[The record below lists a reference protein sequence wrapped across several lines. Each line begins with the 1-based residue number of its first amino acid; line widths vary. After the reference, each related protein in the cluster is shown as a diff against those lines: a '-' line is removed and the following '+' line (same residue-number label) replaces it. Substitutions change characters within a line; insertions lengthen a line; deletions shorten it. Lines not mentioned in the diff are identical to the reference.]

1 MPVLNILDSLR
12 RGSRHSVT
20 SDFLRAS
27 SILNVRE
34 GESIFITYTS
44 ASDKMKVFASFIRDG
59 LENGDAV
66 WYGYPDEERETVRD
80 KLIEFGID
88 VEKYAKDGTLR
99 MSSVTQSLMPNGKL
113 DYERAVLE
121 DLRVWA
127 EFKKRGYKHIRDIM
141 DLGDFSFVDGN
152 WQKFISDYWLD
163 PRWDDPKI
171 SEWVVSKEP
180 AGVVYVSFI
189 MAITAVN
196 VEHME
201 PEQVNEILKAFG
213 RGNVV
218 PARFIDL
225 IEDAS
230 LFSGSIGLDHER
242 LVGCKILLE
251 YDPASNYESVASYL
265 ARESIANVEPLIV
278 FTSKTSPLY
287 THLAKQP
294 TIRFFF
300 TSLSTS
306 TPQMISKNEVV
317 LPAKS
322 PSLVLDAL
330 GKVLETYARA
340 NVCFVFDILSE
351 LLTTMEP
358 EKTFIFLRQVLE
370 MLASEKVTVLF
381 LLNTNAHE
389 PKVVSRIR
397 GLFPNLLNYNK
408 DGLKVV
414 KLPNSQRSI
423 PIRK

>member
-66 WYGYPDEERETVRD
+66 WYGYPDEEDATVKT
-80 KLIEFGID
+80 KLKEYGID
-88 VEKYAKDGTLR
+88 VEKYAKDGALVLY
-99 MSSVTQSLMPNGKL
+99 SLTQYFMPNGKL
-113 DYERAVLE
+113 DYEQAILE
-121 DLRVWA
+121 NLRWWV
-127 EFKKRGYKHIRDIM
+127 EVKKRGYKHVRNVM

-152 WQKFISDYWLD
+152 WQKFISDYWFD

-171 SEWVVSKEP
+171 SEWAVSEE
-180 AGVVYVSFI
+180 AVGVVFVPFI
-189 MAITAVN
+189 MEVNAIN
-196 VEHME
+196 VEHM
-201 PEQVNEILKAFG
+201 PEQEVNGLLRAFG
-213 RGNVV
+213 RGELAPV
-218 PARFIDL
+218 RFIDL

-242 LVGCKILLE
+242 SVGCKILLE
-251 YDPASNYESVASYL
+251 YDPVSNYESVANCL
-265 ARESIANVEPLIV
+265 ARESMANVEPVIV

-287 THLAKQP
+287 MHLAEQP
-294 TIRFFF
+294 AIRFFL
-300 TSLSTS
+300 TSISAS
-306 TPQMISKNEVV
+306 TPQVISKNEML

-330 GKVLETYARA
+330 SKVLETYADA
-340 NVCFVFDILSE
+340 KVCIVFDILSE

-358 EKTFIFLRQVLE
+358 KKAFIFLRQVLD
-370 MLASEKVTVLF
+370 MLASERVTVIF

-389 PKVVSRIR
+389 PEVVSQIR
-397 GLFPNLLNYNK
+397 GLFSNLLTYDK
-408 DGLKVV
+408 DGTKVV
-414 KLPNSQRSI
+414 KLLTSQPSI
-423 PIRK
+423 TIRK